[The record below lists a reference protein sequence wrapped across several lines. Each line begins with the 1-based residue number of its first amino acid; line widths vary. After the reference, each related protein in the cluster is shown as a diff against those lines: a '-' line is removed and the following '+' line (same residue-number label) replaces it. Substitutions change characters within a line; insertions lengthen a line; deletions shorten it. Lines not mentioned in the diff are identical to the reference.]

1 MKKPA
6 LGIQLFTLRD
16 YIQTAEDFDKTLER
30 LEKMGV
36 KDVQISAIGD
46 IPAPVQRDI
55 LVKHGMTVC
64 VTHKSLERME
74 NDLDALID
82 EHKIIGCNA
91 IGLGAAPAEARWNS
105 TCVRDFIR
113 KTDEIGR
120 KMHERGCEFHYHNHA
135 FEFHQLDD
143 TKRCMMDYILEE
155 TNPDYFKFIP
165 DLGWLHFAGQ
175 DPAEFLKK
183 TAGRVKVIHFKD
195 YIIDADGY
203 RHFVPLGEGVVD
215 FESCY
220 RTACELEIPYIVYEH
235 DNEWPDNDPFKAC
248 EISWEYMKSLAEKY

>member
-1 MKKPA
+1 MKKPV

-16 YIQTAEDFDKTLER
+16 YIKTAEDFDTTLER

-46 IPAPVQRDI
+46 IPAQIQRDI
-55 LVKHGMTVC
+55 LIKHGMKVC
-64 VTHKSLERME
+64 VTHKSLERMTD
-74 NDLDALID
+74 DLDNLIE

-91 IGLGAAPAEARWNS
+91 IGLGAAPADARWNS
-105 TCVRDFIR
+105 SCVRGFIE
-113 KTDEIGR
+113 KTEKIGK
-120 KMHERGCEFHYHNHA
+120 KMHDKGCEFHYHNHA

-143 TKRCMMDYILEE
+143 TKRCMMDYLLEE
-155 TNPDYFKFIP
+155 TNPEYFKFIP
-165 DLGWLHFAGQ
+165 DIGWLHFAGQ
-175 DPAEFLKK
+175 DPVEFLKK

-195 YIIDADGY
+195 YMLDKDGY
-203 RHFVPLGEGVVD
+203 RHFVPLGQGLVD

-220 RTACELEIPYIVYEH
+220 KAACELEIPYIVYEH

-248 EISWEYMKSLAEKY
+248 EISWEYMKSLANSI